1 MKRCVFAMLFLL
13 IAFTSVAQEMVKGTG
28 KIYLFGVSQQLTDS
42 VVYITAIHEVDSIDL
57 EKKTSFL
64 PYRAAFSYQLESF
77 LEDKLYL
84 ANQTSCVFYSEKRKK
99 LSKELYK
106 VKKFYLDNPE
116 KKVVI
121 LNDADFKFRHPVDVL
136 QDE

>member
-1 MKRCVFAMLFLL
+1 M
-13 IAFTSVAQEMVKGTG
+13 AFTSVAQEMVKGTG

-42 VVYITAIHEVDSIDL
+42 VVYITAIHEIDSIDL

>member
-13 IAFTSVAQEMVKGTG
+13 MAFTSVAQEMVKGTG

-42 VVYITAIHEVDSIDL
+42 VVYITAIHEIDSIDL

-121 LNDADFKFRHPVDVL
+121 LNGADFKFRHPVDVL

>member
-1 MKRCVFAMLFLL
+1 
-13 IAFTSVAQEMVKGTG
+13 MVKGTG

-42 VVYITAIHEVDSIDL
+42 VIYITAIHEVDSIDL

-84 ANQTSCVFYSEKRKK
+84 INQTSCVFYSKKRKK

-121 LNDADFKFRHPVDVL
+121 LNDTDFKFRHPVDVL

>member
-1 MKRCVFAMLFLL
+1 M
-13 IAFTSVAQEMVKGTG
+13 AFTSVAQEMVKGTG

-77 LEDKLYL
+77 LEDRLYL

>member
-1 MKRCVFAMLFLL
+1 MRL
-13 IAFTSVAQEMVKGTG
+13 S
-28 KIYLFGVSQQLTDS
+28 S
-42 VVYITAIHEVDSIDL
+42 
-57 EKKTSFL
+57 
-64 PYRAAFSYQLESF
+64 AFSEIIYVF
-77 LEDKLYL
+77 CKNLYFIRYL
-84 ANQTSCVFYSEKRKK
+84 GFFCLKKRKK

-121 LNDADFKFRHPVDVL
+121 LNDTDFKFRHPVDVL

>member
-1 MKRCVFAMLFLL
+1 M
-13 IAFTSVAQEMVKGTG
+13 AFTSVAQEMVKGTG

>member
-13 IAFTSVAQEMVKGTG
+13 MAFTSVAQEMVKGTG

-42 VVYITAIHEVDSIDL
+42 VVYITAIHKVDSIDL

-121 LNDADFKFRHPVDVL
+121 LNDANFKFRHPVDVL